1 MLMKQLS
8 KMFKRQCKP
17 LLDAIRYPANN
28 NSNCAN
34 NNSDERSDSEMS
46 FYINHYTTI
55 CYFKKYYLLTDR
67 PETVALPI
75 QNIQKVF
82 LERQIKAIVSIPEKI
97 TSKSYKIIILKLIS
111 LVLRLCS
118 RKRLQPQ
125 IFLILRT

>member
-17 LLDAIRYPANN
+17 LSDAIRYPANN

-34 NNSDERSDSEMS
+34 NNSNESSDSES
-46 FYINHYTTI
+46 YRLLQDVSYINHYTTI

-67 PETVALPI
+67 PETVALFI

-97 TSKSYKIIILKLIS
+97 TSKS
-111 LVLRLCS
+111 
-118 RKRLQPQ
+118 
-125 IFLILRT
+125 